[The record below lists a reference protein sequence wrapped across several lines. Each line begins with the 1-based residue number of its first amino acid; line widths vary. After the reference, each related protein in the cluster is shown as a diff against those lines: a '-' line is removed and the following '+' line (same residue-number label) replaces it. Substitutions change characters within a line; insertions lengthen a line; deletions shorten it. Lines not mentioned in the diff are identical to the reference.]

1 MFVLV
6 QNGAVIKPYETL
18 AQFVRDHP
26 DVELADGTTLADLAD
41 HGVLEVA
48 EVPPPVI
55 AEGQTLDLDTP
66 VLAGGIPQQNWIVH
80 DWITMTGDGLY
91 ARVVDGAVVA
101 FPYTTEMLRADF
113 EASWPEGDT
122 IMLMDGEY
130 DVVEVEPVDPPAVA
144 AGQIAEQADPVLIDG
159 QWTQAWT
166 VRDQT
171 AQELAALVPHVVS
184 MRQARLALLA
194 SGNLAAVDAAIAAL
208 PSPQKEAAQI
218 EWEYAT
224 EVQRE
229 SALIA
234 SLAPALG
241 MDDAAIDA
249 LFSAAAAI
257 A

>member
-1 MFVLV
+1 MFVLI
-6 QNGAVIKPYETL
+6 QNGAVIKPYDTA
-18 AQFVRDHP
+18 AQFLRDHP
-26 DVELADGTTLADLAD
+26 DVELADDTTLADLEEF
-41 HGVLEVA
+41 GVLEVA
-48 EVPPPVI
+48 EVPPPAI
-55 AEGQTLDLDTP
+55 GEGQTLDLDTP
-66 VLAGGIPQQNWIVH
+66 LLVDGIPQQNWIVH
-80 DWITMTGDGLY
+80 DWLEMTGDGLY

-101 FPYTTEMLRADF
+101 WPYTTAMLRADF
-113 EASWPEGDT
+113 PKSWPVTDP
-122 IMLMDGEY
+122 IMLMDGEH
-130 DVVEVEPVDPPAVA
+130 DVVAVAPIEPPAVT
-144 AGQIAEQADPVLIDG
+144 AGQIAELASPVLVNG
-159 QWTQAWT
+159 EWTQAWT

-171 AQELAALVPHVVS
+171 AQELAALVPQVVS

-194 SGNLAAVDAAIAAL
+194 AGSLAAVDAAIAAL

-224 EVQRE
+224 EVQRD

-249 LFSAAAAI
+249 LFVAAAAI